1 MGAPSTPKVIGLDDY
16 VPVVGQAESDE
27 RRAVAACLEGRTV
40 KMVNSTAMGG
50 GVAEILTRLVP
61 LMADVGVPT
70 RWDIITGGDD
80 FFAVTKGFH
89 NALHGAA
96 YEPTPQAFA
105 LFRACPPP
113 Q

>member
-1 MGAPSTPKVIGLDDY
+1 MGALSTPKLIGLDDY
-16 VPVVGQAESDE
+16 VPVVGQAEIDE
-27 RRAVAACLEGRTV
+27 MRAVPAWLGGRRV
-40 KMVNSTAMGG
+40 KMVSPPAVGG
-50 GVAEILTRLVP
+50 GVAGILTRLVP

-96 YEPTPQAFA
+96 YEPTPQAF
-105 LFRACPPP
+105 
-113 Q
+113 